1 MFCECVHSEIIIA
14 IIYFMPHD
22 LFLGRYLSINFV
34 KSSRGHG
41 FLESQDQK
49 KKKWVL
55 RHYDFALHIRM
66 KRAVVIKCSC
76 DIKLMLEGFSCSK
89 VA

>member
-22 LFLGRYLSINFV
+22 LFLGRYFSINFV

-49 KKKWVL
+49 KEKVGVTSL
-55 RHYDFALHIRM
+55 RLCPSYKDEA
-66 KRAVVIKCSC
+66 CSSNQMF
-76 DIKLMLEGFSCSK
+76 LRY
-89 VA
+89 

>member
-22 LFLGRYLSINFV
+22 LFLGRYLSINLV

-41 FLESQDQK
+41 FLESQDRK
-49 KKKWVL
+49 KEKVGFTSL
-55 RHYDFALHIRM
+55 RLCPSYKDEA
-66 KRAVVIKCSC
+66 CSSNQMF
-76 DIKLMLEGFSCSK
+76 LRY
-89 VA
+89 